1 MLNTIAPD
9 FSLKDKD
16 GNIYQPYNIKSNYI
30 VLYFYPKDLTP
41 GCTLEAKMFNK
52 NLNEFKKLKT
62 QIIGIS
68 GGNEKTKTEFCNK
81 NNLKLLLLSD
91 TDFSVSKKYK
101 VYKERSFMGRKFLGI
116 VRTTFI
122 LDKNHNIIKIYN
134 NVDPINHVKEVLK
147 FIKEEV
153 K

>member
-1 MLNTIAPD
+1 MLNKIAQD

-16 GNIYQPYNIKSNYI
+16 GNIYQLNSIKSNYI

-91 TDFSVSKKYK
+91 TDFLVSKKYK
-101 VYKERSFMGRKFLGI
+101 VYKEKSFMGKKILGI
-116 VRTTFI
+116 IRTTFV
-122 LDKNHNIIKIYN
+122 LDKDHKIIKTYN
-134 NVDPINHVKEVLK
+134 NVNPLNH
-147 FIKEEV
+147 
-153 K
+153 